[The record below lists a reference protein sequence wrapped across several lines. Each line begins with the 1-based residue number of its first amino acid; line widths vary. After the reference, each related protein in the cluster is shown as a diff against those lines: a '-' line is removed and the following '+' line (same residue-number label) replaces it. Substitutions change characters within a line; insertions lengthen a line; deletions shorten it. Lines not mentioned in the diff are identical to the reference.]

1 MENPKFLMEGY
12 MKLLRA
18 VLIML
23 VLMITFGCSHY
34 SDITGRVIDA
44 ATGKPIE
51 GAVVVAQWTKAR
63 GWLGEQQR
71 ELHKI
76 IETLT
81 DKEGK
86 FSLSGTV
93 GFVLDPPEMII
104 YKEGYM
110 PWRND
115 MIFPSTDIVKN
126 HEWKN
131 KETYKLDVFTNN
143 YSFGQL
149 YSFIDSAIMGIGGSE
164 TPIFNEIHH
173 KISVKRSSE
182 IKILKLNEK

>member
-1 MENPKFLMEGY
+1 MKSLRTVFL
-12 MKLLRA
+12 
-18 VLIML
+18 IF
-23 VLMITFGCSHY
+23 VLMITSGCSHY
-34 SDITGRVIDA
+34 SDITGKVIDA

-51 GAVVVAQWTKAR
+51 GAIVVAQWTKKR

-104 YKEGYM
+104 YKEGYI

-115 MIFPSTDIVKN
+115 MIFPSGNIVKN
-126 HEWKN
+126 HEWN
-131 KETYKLDVFTNN
+131 NNGTYKLDVFTDQ
-143 YSFGQL
+143 YTIVQL
-149 YSFIDSAIMGIGGSE
+149 RNFIDSGIIGIGYV
-164 TPIFNEIHH
+164 PIFH
-173 KISVKRSSE
+173 KINNDVANKATDYIEDKKAKGQRW
-182 IKILKLNEK
+182 